1 MKFELDDNLITAGE
15 FYILAGILFLIW
27 FYVYKEQMLSA
38 WWRNNILASAII
50 FFLYGAYYYY
60 VKYKPKG
67 ILQ

>member
-50 FFLYGAYYYY
+50 FSLYGAYHYY

-67 ILQ
+67 IL